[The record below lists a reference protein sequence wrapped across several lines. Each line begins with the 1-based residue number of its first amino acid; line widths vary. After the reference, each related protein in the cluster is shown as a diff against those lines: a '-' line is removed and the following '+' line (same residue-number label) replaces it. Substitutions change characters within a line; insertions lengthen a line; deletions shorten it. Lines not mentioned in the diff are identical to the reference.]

1 MLVHSPTA
9 GWWIAEQWETGD
21 SFRVRGLGQ
30 EAVLPFSGDLS
41 FFLVRFPDPRRGGR
55 RLSAISIF
63 RDALLQRKDLFVAG
77 MIATLLSNAIALVTS
92 LFAMQVYDRVIPRA
106 SFSTLIVLVIGVFV
120 ALLIDLALRIT
131 RALLVEREAQKIDT
145 ETSEFFF
152 ARAQSVRLDARSMGV
167 GTMASQLRGPDQV
180 SGVMSASRS
189 EEHTSEL

>member
-41 FFLVRFPDPRRGGR
+41 FFQVRFPDPLRGGR

-77 MIATLLSNAIALVTS
+77 KIGRAHVCTPVTNAHLVCRLLLEKKKKKPKSC
-92 LFAMQVYDRVIPRA
+92 
-106 SFSTLIVLVIGVFV
+106 
-120 ALLIDLALRIT
+120 
-131 RALLVEREAQKIDT
+131 
-145 ETSEFFF
+145 
-152 ARAQSVRLDARSMGV
+152 
-167 GTMASQLRGPDQV
+167 
-180 SGVMSASRS
+180 
-189 EEHTSEL
+189 H